1 MDNNNFWQKRNV
13 LVTGGNGF
21 IGGALSRELVGQ
33 RANVTIIVRDWPKL
47 GALEFLG
54 LEGKVN
60 IVKGS
65 VADLEFILRIL
76 AEYDIDA
83 VFHLAAQAIVK
94 IANASPLSTFES
106 NIKGTWTILEAC
118 RQFPQVKRIV
128 VASSDKAYGDQKQL
142 PYTEDTP
149 LLGLSPYDASKACA
163 DILARSFY
171 HTYKLPLAVTRCANT
186 YGEGDLNISRVIPAV
201 IISGLKGES
210 PVINN
215 NGISI
220 RDFLYIKDAVSAYL
234 LLAQALDRKEIQ
246 GQPYN
251 FGLNKPVTMLDLANL
266 ILLLVGRS
274 DIKPKVISECK
285 TSAEIDQQSV
295 SFEKAKTEL
304 GWEPKWSL
312 EQGLKETINWYKE
325 HLREI

>member
-1 MDNNNFWQKRNV
+1 MVVAKLINYIMRRGKKV
-13 LVTGGNGF
+13 MAMKIVY
-21 IGGALSRELVGQ
+21 GAFD
-33 RANVTIIVRDWPKL
+33 IIKEKTKKEPLEIFEK
-47 GALEFLG
+47 AL
-54 LEGKVN
+54 
-60 IVKGS
+60 
-65 VADLEFILRIL
+65 
-76 AEYDIDA
+76 
-83 VFHLAAQAIVK
+83 
-94 IANASPLSTFES
+94 ANASPLSTFES

-325 HLREI
+325 NDRWWKKLKSGEYVSDKIASF

>member
-33 RANVTIIVRDWPKL
+33 RANVTLIVRDWPKL

-246 GQPYN
+246 GHPYN

-266 ILLLVGRS
+266 ILLLVGIS

>member
-1 MDNNNFWQKRNV
+1 
-13 LVTGGNGF
+13 
-21 IGGALSRELVGQ
+21 
-33 RANVTIIVRDWPKL
+33 
-47 GALEFLG
+47 
-54 LEGKVN
+54 
-60 IVKGS
+60 
-65 VADLEFILRIL
+65 
-76 AEYDIDA
+76 
-83 VFHLAAQAIVK
+83 
-94 IANASPLSTFES
+94 
-106 NIKGTWTILEAC
+106 
-118 RQFPQVKRIV
+118 
-128 VASSDKAYGDQKQL
+128 
-142 PYTEDTP
+142 
-149 LLGLSPYDASKACA
+149 
-163 DILARSFY
+163 
-171 HTYKLPLAVTRCANT
+171 
-186 YGEGDLNISRVIPAV
+186 
-201 IISGLKGES
+201 
-210 PVINN
+210 
-215 NGISI
+215 
-220 RDFLYIKDAVSAYL
+220 L

>member
-33 RANVTIIVRDWPKL
+33 SANVTLIVRDWPKL

-171 HTYKLPLAVTRCANT
+171 HTYRLPLAVTRCANT

>member
-33 RANVTIIVRDWPKL
+33 RANVTLIVRDWPKL

>member
-33 RANVTIIVRDWPKL
+33 RANVTLIVRDWPKL

-246 GQPYN
+246 GHPYN

>member
-33 RANVTIIVRDWPKL
+33 SANVTLIVRDWPKL

>member
-1 MDNNNFWQKRNV
+1 MDNNNFWQQRNV

-33 RANVTIIVRDWPKL
+33 SANVTLIVRDWPKL

>member
-33 RANVTIIVRDWPKL
+33 SANVTLIVRDWPKL

-246 GQPYN
+246 GHPYN

>member
-33 RANVTIIVRDWPKL
+33 SANVTLIVRDWPKL

-94 IANASPLSTFES
+94 IANSSPLSTFES